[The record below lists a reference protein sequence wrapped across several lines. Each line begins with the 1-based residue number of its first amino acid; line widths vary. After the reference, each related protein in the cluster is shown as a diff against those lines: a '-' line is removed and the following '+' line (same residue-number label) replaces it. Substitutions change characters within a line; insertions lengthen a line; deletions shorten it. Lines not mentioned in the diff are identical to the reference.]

1 MRIFLPGNANERLL
15 EKRCYTCINKIT
27 KKNIYFLLKRLTFL
41 QPTSGSTRQ
50 ADNQICSLLFFSA
63 VDSFIH
69 AFSLYYLPLYI
80 SRDLTLRAHWYLW
93 LYTLVYDLL
102 WSDLFKTIL
111 ITVFEYS
118 IQKVSCYLL
127 EMECSK
133 NGKTNS
139 KHITVSVDTDC
150 FVVGFSNIETKFN
163 ETYSSL
169 FQIR

>member
-1 MRIFLPGNANERLL
+1 M
-15 EKRCYTCINKIT
+15 YQKIT
-27 KKNIYFLLKRLTFL
+27 LKKIIICLKFLTFL
-41 QPTSGSTRQ
+41 WPTSGSTRQ
-50 ADNQICSLLFFSA
+50 ADNQICSLLFFST

-69 AFSLYYLPLYI
+69 AFSLYQLPLFI
-80 SRDLTLRAHWYLW
+80 SCDLTLRAHWYLW

-102 WSDLFKTIL
+102 RSDLFKTIL

-118 IQKVSCYLL
+118 IQKVSCYLF

-150 FVVGFSNIETKFN
+150 FVVGFFNIETKSY
-163 ETYSSL
+163 ETFSSL
-169 FQIR
+169 FQIQ

>member
-1 MRIFLPGNANERLL
+1 MMIFFYQAKQIRDFW
-15 EKRCYTCINKIT
+15 KKKCYTCITKLHKKKIIICL
-27 KKNIYFLLKRLTFL
+27 KFL
-41 QPTSGSTRQ
+41 TSGSTRQ
-50 ADNQICSLLFFSA
+50 ADNQICSLLFYSA

-69 AFSLYYLPLYI
+69 AFSLYQLPLYI
-80 SRDLTLRAHWYLW
+80 SCGLTLRAHWYLW

-118 IQKVSCYLL
+118 IQKVSCYPL

-150 FVVGFSNIETKFN
+150 FVVGFSNIETKLN